1 MSSQESAPTP
11 VATELRIQVPG
22 VQSLAWDGDALVD
35 WVAGGRRYGLSGDIT
50 EASVRYAYSFDAAV
64 ALEGSALSV
73 IYTRCGTKGL
83 VLQGG
88 DVVREIN
95 RSFYHADVYEHPIAL
110 FRLASGREVLAHCPE
125 SYCQLD
131 IEDAITGE
139 LLTRSTSR
147 KPADFFH
154 SRLAASPDGRHLVSA
169 GWLWHPIDDVSLYD
183 VEQAL
188 ADPSHLDGFGL
199 GLGVTAEESSAT
211 FFPDGRLA
219 VALQGEIDADD
230 TAPQAELRICD
241 AGRSM
246 DPMVLSPAGRMGTI
260 AAIGN
265 DHVLA
270 LFGHPRLLDMR
281 TGREVLSWPQLKS
294 GTQTTSILMAGYDVP
309 PTAVDA
315 AGKRFAL
322 ADAQGITVIQIAP

>member
-1 MSSQESAPTP
+1 M
-11 VATELRIQVPG
+11 
-22 VQSLAWDGDALVD
+22 
-35 WVAGGRRYGLSGDIT
+35 
-50 EASVRYAYSFDAAV
+50 
-64 ALEGSALSV
+64 
-73 IYTRCGTKGL
+73 
-83 VLQGG
+83 
-88 DVVREIN
+88 
-95 RSFYHADVYEHPIAL
+95 
-110 FRLASGREVLAHCPE
+110 
-125 SYCQLD
+125 
-131 IEDAITGE
+131 
-139 LLTRSTSR
+139 
-147 KPADFFH
+147 
-154 SRLAASPDGRHLVSA
+154 
-169 GWLWHPIDDVSLYD
+169 
-183 VEQAL
+183 
-188 ADPSHLDGFGL
+188 
-199 GLGVTAEESSAT
+199 TAEESSAT

-230 TAPQAELRICD
+230 TAPRAELRICD
-241 AGRSM
+241 AGRST
-246 DPMVLSPAGRMGTI
+246 DPMVLSPAGRTGTI